1 MSDEVFRIIIAVT
14 VGLACIMVV
23 VQAFVM
29 IGLLKTVRKMELR
42 IEPLTKRAEPV
53 LENLALVTSKLGPM
67 VDGTSAALQKLG
79 PMIEGAGP
87 VFEKIG
93 PFIDK
98 VEIGVEQATKA
109 FTSTKRIIDEARPR
123 IADVSNEVVAIS
135 HSGRKQVERMGELLH
150 EAGERARQRLE
161 QIDNTV
167 EATVEQVEQVG
178 DAVKRTVLR
187 PVREVNG
194 IAAGISAAMAT
205 LVNKP
210 RKSSVDS
217 ATQDEEM
224 FI

>member
-67 VDGTSAALQKLG
+67 VDGTSAALQKLS
-79 PMIEGAGP
+79 PMIEGVGP